1 MSKAWNKN
9 ILIERISS
17 LLSKKE
23 QYTIDKQPV
32 ITSTRSVCTMFVNFL
47 NKIFKVL
54 KVLCWRYKGQKISDL
69 KENKRLIKIRGRISV
84 SYVVY
89 YEANLD

>member
-32 ITSTRSVCTMFVNFL
+32 ITSTRSVCTMF
-47 NKIFKVL
+47 KSTSWIKSL
-54 KVLCWRYKGQKISDL
+54 KF
-69 KENKRLIKIRGRISV
+69 
-84 SYVVY
+84 
-89 YEANLD
+89 